1 MVMRRLIL
9 EISEKE
15 LIKAGIELP
24 PLAKIKSLELL
35 YFLRQDAEE
44 FAAITRIQFKDD
56 TTSLNELP
64 KSELLIDAQIIER
77 EKSGAY
83 IAFIRSGPSLSSV
96 LSYIGIEG
104 GYLFPP
110 LGIGDGKVKFSFLG
124 SEPQIKE
131 FMKKIDAIGIKYRV
145 VLLADADFSPV
156 SVLNQLTQRQREV
169 LIAAYKFGYYDIPRK
184 VTSEELAKK
193 LGLVDSTVVEHLRK
207 AEQRLI
213 THLIEQ

>member
-1 MVMRRLIL
+1 MRRLIL
-9 EISEKE
+9 EVSEKE

-35 YFLRQDAEE
+35 YFLRQDSEE
-44 FAAITRIQFKDD
+44 FAAITRIQFKDN
-56 TTSLNELP
+56 TNSLEELP
-64 KSELLIDAQIIER
+64 KNELLIDAQIIER

-96 LSYIGIEG
+96 LNYIGIEG

-124 SEPQIKE
+124 SEQQIKE
-131 FMKKIDAIGIKYRV
+131 FMEKINAIGIKYRI

-156 SVLNQLTQRQREV
+156 SVLNQLTQKQRDV

-184 VTSEELAKK
+184 INSVQLAKK

-213 THLIEQ
+213 THMLEQ

>member
-1 MVMRRLIL
+1 MRRLIL

-44 FAAITRIQFKDD
+44 FAAITRIQFKDN
-56 TTSLNELP
+56 TNNLEELP

-96 LSYIGIEG
+96 LNYIGIEG

-110 LGIGDGKVKFSFLG
+110 IGIGDGKVKFSFLG
-124 SEPQIKE
+124 SEQQIKE
-131 FMKKIDAIGIKYRV
+131 FMEKIDAIGIKYRI

-156 SVLNQLTQRQREV
+156 SVLNQLTQKQRDV

-184 VTSEELAKK
+184 INSDQLAKK
-193 LGLVDSTVVEHLRK
+193 LGLVNSTVVEHLRK

-213 THLIEQ
+213 THMLER